1 CSGGLLPAG
10 SELCPRPCG
19 TRCCCP
25 VGFRASFSACVP
37 CDSVLRD
44 LPVIYLLPADS
55 GRYVFLCMALLAL
68 LLTPWPWALLARLGW
83 ASALQRA
90 QEEPVLRYLLQQCRQ
105 HLVEDWLKRKDGF
118 GDGPVKLQVSS
129 LSGYSQELSFSEK
142 ALVVQLRG
150 AASAAFEVP
159 LQRCGLVLG
168 TWLLG
173 PELDFRTLPE
183 VGIPNGAGIVLVSFM
198 KDVHRSLGWE
208 DAFSFFRRTAQ
219 SYRALECHHRAEELR
234 EEEAP
239 EGWRCD
245 GCDAHFPPGTR
256 LARCEACAV
265 VFCAKCVAPEGV

>member
-1 CSGGLLPAG
+1 AQTPAQGTDYQRAMDEVLVQLLPVKCSGGLLPAG

-150 AASAAFEVP
+150 AASAAFEANH
-159 LQRCGLVLG
+159 Q
-168 TWLLG
+168 LG
-173 PELDFRTLPE
+173 PSLVFAGGALAEVRPGVGHLASGARAGLQDLAGGGHTKRRRDRSGFLHEGCTSQPGVGGRLLLLP
-183 VGIPNGAGIVLVSFM
+183 A
-198 KDVHRSLGWE
+198 HRS
-208 DAFSFFRRTAQ
+208 
-219 SYRALECHHRAEELR
+219 EL
-234 EEEAP
+234 
-239 EGWRCD
+239 
-245 GCDAHFPPGTR
+245 
-256 LARCEACAV
+256 
-265 VFCAKCVAPEGV
+265 